1 MLADLIHFIL
11 THPGSCVL
19 ILLFFGGSVF
29 VHELGHY
36 LAAKARG
43 IHVEV
48 FSIGFGPAIVS
59 FRGKD
64 GTRYQV
70 AWVPIGG
77 YVLLP
82 QIADLGPVE
91 GTPEVDVSQLPPAS
105 YSSKVIV
112 LLAGAT
118 FNVIFAFL
126 LACVIWIVGQ
136 PENDETLSTTV
147 GYVTRTVELPD
158 GNKVPSPAAE
168 AGLRVGDV
176 VKSIDGHRVTD
187 WADLSQ
193 TLSTSTGL
201 DGAGNP
207 LSTFVIERGGRTLE
221 IVVHPRRLGDDRW
234 RRIGIAPGHDLVVHS
249 VTVNSLLAKAGLEAG
264 DRIVEINGAPIMNE
278 SGLVEELMLEPKRPA
293 SLSVVRAGRD
303 LALSIGPRVSI
314 DTLVNSVEFQTG
326 YRLTHPSP
334 FAQIAEVVSSTVH
347 NLRVMLTRH
356 SDVGLNKMSG
366 PIGIVHIFMEA
377 AEAGIRYVLMI
388 TILVN
393 VSFAVLNL
401 LPIPV
406 LDGGQ
411 ILFATIA
418 RLRGRAL
425 PFKLIA
431 ATQSVFFVLL
441 ISMILYVSFYDIQ
454 RWRKE
459 ARDDRALANPSPA
472 PAPAK
477 P

>member
-1 MLADLIHFIL
+1 MLADLLHFIL
-11 THPGSCVL
+11 THPWSCLL

-48 FSIGFGPAIVS
+48 FSVGFGPAIFS

-70 AWVPIGG
+70 AWIPIGG

-82 QIADLGPVE
+82 QIADLGPIE
-91 GTPEVDVSQLPPAS
+91 GTPEADVSQLPPAS
-105 YSSKVIV
+105 YPSKVIV

-136 PENDETLSTTV
+136 PENDESLSTTV
-147 GYVTRTVELPD
+147 GYVTRTTELPD
-158 GNKVPSPAAE
+158 GTKVPSPAAE
-168 AGLRVGDV
+168 AGLRVGDI

-187 WADLSQ
+187 WGDLSQ
-193 TLSTSTGL
+193 TLSTSTGR
-201 DGAGNP
+201 DAAGNP
-207 LSTFVIERGGRTLE
+207 LSTFVIERDGRTME
-221 IVVHPRRLGDDRW
+221 IVVHPRLVGEDRW

-249 VTVNSLLAKAGLEAG
+249 VAPNTLVAKAGLEAG
-264 DRIVEINGAPIMNE
+264 DRIVKINGAPIMNE
-278 SGLVEELMLEPKRPA
+278 SGLVEELMLEPSRPA
-293 SLSVVRAGRD
+293 TLSVVRSGHD
-303 LALSIGPRVSI
+303 LALTVGPRASI
-314 DTLVNSVEFQTG
+314 DSLISSVEFQTG

-334 FAQIAEVVSSTVH
+334 FVQIADVVSSQIH
-347 NLRVMLTRH
+347 NLRVMLSRH
-356 SDVGLNKMSG
+356 SDVGLSKMSG
-366 PIGIVHIFMEA
+366 PIGIVHIFLEA

-393 VSFAVLNL
+393 VSFAVINL

-411 ILFATIA
+411 ILFATIG

-441 ISMILYVSFYDIQ
+441 ISMILYVSFYDIR
-454 RWRKE
+454 RWSKD
-459 ARDDRALANPSPA
+459 ARDDRALATPSPGA
-472 PAPAK
+472 AK